1 MNKYE
6 MRSSR
11 ARLVD
16 AIGIFYLVIDVVEAE
31 SREEAERVFRNKWEF
46 QSSPIIYVMKGDTY
60 ANTKRTV

>member
-46 QSSPIIYVMKGDTY
+46 QSSPIITEVI
-60 ANTKRTV
+60 